1 MELSQQE
8 RTSGQLSQET
18 LNLAVAAVRNNGYM
32 LFERLLPEVLV
43 AQMRESLARLL
54 ESHTHETDPNRGANR
69 YQMHLPFESP
79 FSDERVV
86 ANPLVLPI
94 VEALVGEDCI
104 CHYLASDTA
113 LPGSEYQ
120 AVHPD
125 IYQLF
130 PEQPAFLPPYSIVV
144 NVPLVDAH
152 EDNGPLEVW
161 PGGTHHYVADA
172 AQVPMLA
179 ASMQSQRVLM
189 PAGSVLV
196 RDSRMW
202 HRGTPNR
209 SNEARPNFTLIY
221 SRFWLKLRYR
231 PIPISR
237 TAYNALSPRA
247 QRLFRLEN
255 IADDLDKSKD
265 MDPNRFYARAG

>member
-1 MELSQQE
+1 MQLGSDEITAGSLSAE
-8 RTSGQLSQET
+8 H
-18 LNLAVAAVRNNGYM
+18 LNLAIESVRNNGYV
-32 LFERLLPEVLV
+32 LFERFLPQDLV
-43 AQMRESLARLL
+43 TQMCEAFTRLL
-54 ESHTHETDPNRGANR
+54 ETHVRETDPNRGANR
-69 YQMHLPFESP
+69 YQMHLPFEPP
-79 FSDERVV
+79 FSDERVI
-86 ANPLVLPI
+86 ANPLILPVI
-94 VEALVGEDCI
+94 EGLVGEDCI

-130 PEQPAFLPPYSIVV
+130 PEQRSVLPPYSIVV
-144 NVPLVDAH
+144 NVPLVDAR

-161 PGGTHHYVADA
+161 PGGTHHYVADPA
-172 AQVPMLA
+172 RVPELA
-179 ASMQSQRVLM
+179 ANMQSQRVLM
-189 PAGSVLV
+189 PAGSVLI

-209 SNEARPNFTLIY
+209 STAARPNFTLIY

-231 PIPISR
+231 PIPIAR
-237 TAYNALSPRA
+237 RAYEALSPRA

-255 IADDLDKSKD
+255 VADDPVASEE
-265 MDPNRFYARAG
+265 MDPARFYAKVS